1 MQWYEHTV
9 EKLEPDRQYSHQ
21 ALISKLRQDN
31 PELRESS
38 YHWAI
43 SGMLQSGSIVKTGYN
58 EYRIP
63 DGREKKI
70 YTPFYSELASA
81 LLAQVSEKFPLV
93 SFTVFETVLMN
104 DFLNHLVA
112 QNTVFLQVEKEYS
125 IFVFRYLQ
133 DLGYTDLMYKPSKA
147 DFSLYWKA
155 DCIVVTDLISEAP
168 VRESSPHEI
177 CLEKLLVDMC
187 CDKLISA
194 TYSQAEYP
202 EVLREAMNGWHVERP
217 KLLRYAR
224 RRGKEAEIRRILEEN
239 CPESIQHSD

>member
-1 MQWYEHTV
+1 MQWYDHTV

-21 ALISKLRQDN
+21 ALISELRQDN

-38 YHWAI
+38 FHWAI
-43 SGMLQSGSIVKTGYN
+43 SGMLRSGSIVKTGYN

-63 DGREKKI
+63 DGREKKE
-70 YTPFYSELASA
+70 YNPFYSDVSSV
-81 LLAQVSEKFPLV
+81 LLKQVSEKYPLV
-93 SFTVFETVLMN
+93 SFTVFETALMN

-133 DLGYTDLMYKPSKA
+133 DLGYTGLMYKPSKA

-177 CLEKLLVDMC
+177 CLEKLLVDMY
-187 CDKLISA
+187 CDKLILS

-202 EVLREAMNGWHVERP
+202 EVLREAMNKWLVEKP

-224 RRGKEAEIRRILEEN
+224 RRGKGEEISRILEEISN
-239 CPESIQHSD
+239 AEA